1 MSPVGTAVGI
11 LVSEAGDGGE
21 VHEVTIA
28 TLQGLAGGTILYI
41 VMFEVLNTERLK
53 DVPGIIQLL
62 GILIGFSVMMI
73 IEIFGNQLKEIMLSN
88 NKIFSRPS

>member
-1 MSPVGTAVGI
+1 MCPVGTAVGI
-11 LVSEAGDGGE
+11 LISEAGVGGG
-21 VHEVTIA
+21 VPEVTIA
-28 TLQGLAGGTILYI
+28 TLQGIAGGTILYI

-73 IEIFGNQLKEIMLSN
+73 IEIFGN
-88 NKIFSRPS
+88 